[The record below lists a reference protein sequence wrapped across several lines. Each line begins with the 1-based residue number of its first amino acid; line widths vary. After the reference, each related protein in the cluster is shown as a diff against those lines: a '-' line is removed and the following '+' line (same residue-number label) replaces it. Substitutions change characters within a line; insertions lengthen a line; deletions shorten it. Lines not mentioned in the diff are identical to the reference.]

1 MRGGCHGGTRMDKQP
16 EKKTYRIGDY
26 ARYMGVTPDFLKHY
40 EQFDLITPRI
50 AQNGYRYYPFH
61 ESSRLLDCLVL
72 RGYGVPLKE
81 MSGMLREDDAD
92 AFCQKLDERA
102 DTLRRQIAIS
112 QAVVQEHERLS
123 RWMARM
129 KGREEDW
136 HVLELPALL
145 FLPHTNLYTFL
156 DDPRIYELLSDWTPY
171 MPMVKSCLR
180 ITPAEGG
187 GTPAYCWGLIVRQD
201 FAQTYDLPTNDALEV
216 LPARKAFV
224 LDYCGWQVSP
234 GESPLQRHYERFL
247 SRMEALR
254 LRPAG
259 SVYLT
264 VHFHTHD
271 ADGTRR
277 DHGFMAAAVE

>member
-1 MRGGCHGGTRMDKQP
+1 MDKQP

-40 EQFDLITPRI
+40 EQFGLITPRV
-50 AQNGYRYYPFH
+50 AQNGYRYYPFG

-81 MSGMLREDDAD
+81 MSGMLHEDAAD

-102 DTLRRQIAIS
+102 DALRRQIAVS

-129 KGREEDW
+129 EGREEDW
-136 HVLELPALL
+136 HVVELPALL
-145 FLPHTNLYTFL
+145 FLPHTDLYTFL
-156 DDPRIYELLSDWTPY
+156 DDPRIYEVLSGWTPY

-180 ITPAEGG
+180 ITAAKDGG
-187 GTPAYCWGLIVRQD
+187 SPAYCWGLGVRQD
-201 FAQTYDLPTNDALEV
+201 FAQEYGLPTNGVLEV

-234 GESPLQRHYERFL
+234 GESPLQKHYERFL
-247 SRMEALR
+247 SRMEALN
-254 LRPAG
+254 LRPVS

-264 VHFHTHD
+264 VLFHTHD

-277 DHGFMAAAVE
+277 DYGYMAAAVE